1 MAKVLQINETEAV
14 LKVPQEIDR
23 SSTRRLGE
31 IKVQNTRRN
40 LGSRQMLIER
50 TVTMKKRAKVESSIR
65 NR

>member
-50 TVTMKKRAKVESSIR
+50 TVTMKKRAKVESSTR